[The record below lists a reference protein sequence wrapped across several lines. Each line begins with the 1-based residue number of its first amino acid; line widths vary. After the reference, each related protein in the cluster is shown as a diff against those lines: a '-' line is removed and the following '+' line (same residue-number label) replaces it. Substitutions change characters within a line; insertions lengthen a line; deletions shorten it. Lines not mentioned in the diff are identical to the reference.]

1 MAKKLLGDA
10 GQSKLASRGAEEDN
24 VPEVPRLTSPRR
36 PKMKPTSFRFEP
48 ADHARIQQ
56 LAIRVSEEAG
66 RKVGRSDLLRG
77 LILLGEK
84 TDIRRMLTMIKD
96 AKFEGS

>member
-1 MAKKLLGDA
+1 MVKKILGDA
-10 GQSKLASRGAEEDN
+10 GQSKLAGRGAGGDSAL
-24 VPEVPRLTSPRR
+24 EVPRLTSSHQ

-48 ADHARIQQ
+48 TDHARIQQ
-56 LAIRVSEEAG
+56 LATRVSEEAG

-84 TDIRRMLTMIKD
+84 TDVKRMLTMIKD

>member
-1 MAKKLLGDA
+1 MVKKHLGDA
-10 GQSKLASRGAEEDN
+10 SQSKLANRSAEADDT
-24 VPEVPRLTSPRR
+24 PEAPRLTSSRR
-36 PKMKPTSFRFEP
+36 PKMKLTSFRFES

-56 LAIRVSEEAG
+56 LATRVSDEAG

-84 TDIRRMLTMIKD
+84 TDVKRMLTMIKD

>member
-1 MAKKLLGDA
+1 MVKKSLGDA
-10 GQSKLASRGAEEDN
+10 GHSKLASRSTEVSD
-24 VPEVPRLTSPRR
+24 VPEAPRLTSSRQ

-56 LAIRVSEEAG
+56 LAIRVSDEAG

-84 TDIRRMLTMIKD
+84 TDVKRMLTMIKD